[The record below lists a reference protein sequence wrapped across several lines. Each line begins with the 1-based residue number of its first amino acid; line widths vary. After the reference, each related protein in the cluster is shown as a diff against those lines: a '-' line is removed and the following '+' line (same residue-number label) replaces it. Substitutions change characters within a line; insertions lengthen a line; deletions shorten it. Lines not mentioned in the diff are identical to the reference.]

1 MKINPTEDEKIS
13 SKGDSSSEGGCSED
27 EVEVVTVQI
36 RFTAHILI
44 NTANNSLGLKRATQ
58 KQSVCEDFTIST
70 NDPSR
75 LLSDPESREKKQTTS
90 AAKLL
95 YFFRAAMNAQL
106 RDVRNKGQSYIDD
119 GESEDVVSDE
129 FVLSCTADAMKE
141 SGFFAQVLYMF
152 LFAK

>member
-1 MKINPTEDEKIS
+1 MNINPTEDEKIS
-13 SKGDSSSEGGCSED
+13 SKGDSSSEDGCSED

-44 NTANNSLGLKRATQ
+44 NTANNLLGLKRATQ
-58 KQSVCEDFTIST
+58 GQSVCEDFTILT

-95 YFFRAAMNAQL
+95 YFFRAA
-106 RDVRNKGQSYIDD
+106 
-119 GESEDVVSDE
+119 
-129 FVLSCTADAMKE
+129 SCEIKARATSTMEKVKTLLAMT
-141 SGFFAQVLYMF
+141 LYCLVQRMQ
-152 LFAK
+152 